1 LANNK
6 DANQKQ
12 PGERSPEST
21 IPIQATCQVRP
32 SIAAKM
38 SMSGEPTLTG
48 SATARNGCEATTVQ
62 PAAFGSPLG
71 PCRPINRHR
80 FTVQRSLGGLC
91 VEVSVPV
98 PPWFR
103 FSIPVGL
110 GDDGCGLCVELVLPT
125 LCPEEELDVP
135 PAFSAKDIVL
145 VPAKRTIATT
155 VVPILR
161 CILHS

>member
-1 LANNK
+1 MQTKNNPAK
-6 DANQKQ
+6 
-12 PGERSPEST
+12 RSLEST

-48 SATARNGCEATTVQ
+48 SATARNGCEATTVHEEVLNR
-62 PAAFGSPLG
+62 PPFGSPLG
-71 PCRPINRHR
+71 PCRLINRHR

-98 PPWFR
+98 PWFR

-155 VVPILR
+155 VVQILR